1 MKLAAVVLLLVVVYT
16 VALELLLPAWK
27 RLLSVPNLNKPAP

>member
-1 MKLAAVVLLLVVVYT
+1 MKLAPVVLLLVVVYA

-27 RLLSVPNLNKPAP
+27 RLLSVTNLNKP

>member
-1 MKLAAVVLLLVVVYT
+1 MKLAAVVLLLVVVNA

-27 RLLSVPNLNKPAP
+27 RLLSVTNLNKP

>member
-1 MKLAAVVLLLVVVYT
+1 MKLPAVVLLLVVVYA

-27 RLLSVPNLNKPAP
+27 RLLPELNLNKP

>member
-1 MKLAAVVLLLVVVYT
+1 MKLAVVALLLVVVYA